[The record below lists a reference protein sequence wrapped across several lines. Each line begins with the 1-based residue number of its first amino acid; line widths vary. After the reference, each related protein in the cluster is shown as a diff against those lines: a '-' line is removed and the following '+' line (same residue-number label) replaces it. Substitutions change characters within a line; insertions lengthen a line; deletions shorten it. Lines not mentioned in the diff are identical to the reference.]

1 MTSTTTTAS
10 PGVRVVLHVTPSI
23 YVNTLLSA
31 QRRGLKFGEFL
42 DDALTRACA
51 SDEQDPV
58 RELPLGPHAM
68 DLFLHLADTQPDAFR
83 GMWKVLY
90 AKVLNDQSLWTMP
103 GQSVGDHEAGEATE
117 GWHINE
123 TALTKAW
130 PRLVAS
136 TFVR

>member
-1 MTSTTTTAS
+1 MTLANTLPS
-10 PGVRVVLHVTPSI
+10 PGVRVVFHVTPST
-23 YVNTLLSA
+23 YVTTLLSA
-31 QRRGLKFGEFL
+31 QRRGLKLGEFV
-42 DDALTRACA
+42 DDALTKACA
-51 SDEQDPV
+51 SDQEDPAH
-58 RELPLGPHAM
+58 ELPLGPHAM

-90 AKVLNDQSLWTMP
+90 AKVLNDQTLWATP
-103 GQSVGDHEAGEATE
+103 GQSVGDHEAGEAAE

-123 TALTKAW
+123 AALTKAW